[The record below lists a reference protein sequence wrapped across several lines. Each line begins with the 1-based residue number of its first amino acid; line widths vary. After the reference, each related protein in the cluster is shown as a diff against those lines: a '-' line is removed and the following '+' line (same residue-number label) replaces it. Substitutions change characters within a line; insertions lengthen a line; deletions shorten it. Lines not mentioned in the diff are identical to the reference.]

1 MKMML
6 QCIARRTAH
15 VPALLQS
22 MRASTSLVTVQLLI
36 SAHTSPAD
44 LKPFIHNNKF
54 ADRTIY
60 DITLWIFGQIAV
72 ADPPAG
78 LTRASPHIQ

>member
-1 MKMML
+1 MSPRFSSP
-6 QCIARRTAH
+6 C
-15 VPALLQS
+15 VPVRCSVAVLFSIERL
-22 MRASTSLVTVQLLI
+22 RL
-36 SAHTSPAD
+36 PAD

-54 ADRTIY
+54 TDRTTY

-78 LTRASPHIQ
+78 LTRALPHIH